1 MTNDGNLY
9 LPSSDEK
16 SLGITAAFAVNS
28 PRCCDYPKQNFKVYG
43 NELQIVVYVANI
55 DITFST
61 SYLRPRNN
69 FRPQK
74 KQTRL
79 LETMFLREIFL

>member
-1 MTNDGNLY
+1 MRLITTLHNL
-9 LPSSDEK
+9 K
-16 SLGITAAFAVNS
+16 S
-28 PRCCDYPKQNFKVYG
+28 CCDYPKHNCKVYG
-43 NELQIVVYVANI
+43 NELQIVTCVANI

-61 SYLRPRNN
+61 SYLRPQNN

-79 LETMFLREIFL
+79 LETMFFREIFR